1 MEKYSSFYDL
11 LVNYKILP
19 NGMIY
24 SVEKT
29 ENDLKNATFYV
40 VNTTEEKS
48 IDYTEGDLGDVPVE
62 IYNDD
67 FIVCELIET
76 QTFKTIIEKKTET
89 NPEINFDGN
98 VEIFINALEFY
109 LDFDTF
115 QEEENSLFK
124 SGKTKKYE
132 Q

>member
-11 LVNYKILP
+11 LVNYKTLP

-24 SVEKT
+24 SVEEK
-29 ENDLKNATFYV
+29 ENDLRNAIFYV
-40 VNTTEEKS
+40 VDTIEGKS
-48 IDYTEGDLGDVPVE
+48 IDYTEGDLGEVPVE
-62 IYNDD
+62 IFNDD

-89 NPEINFDGN
+89 NPEMNFDGN

-115 QEEENSLFK
+115 QE
-124 SGKTKKYE
+124 
-132 Q
+132 